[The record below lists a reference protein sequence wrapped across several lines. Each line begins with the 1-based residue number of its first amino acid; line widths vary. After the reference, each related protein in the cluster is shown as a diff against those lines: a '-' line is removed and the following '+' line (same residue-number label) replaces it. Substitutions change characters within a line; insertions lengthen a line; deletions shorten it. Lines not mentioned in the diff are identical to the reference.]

1 MKTPNKLLAALLA
14 ALLTLSLTSCDRG
27 GIIESDEEF
36 QKNMH
41 QSTTNKLKEI
51 CETEDGFYFVLNE
64 RTGMHLYFLDKAGNR
79 ATILCAKPDCN
90 HSDET
95 CNADIGAWQLWTAG
109 GRLYY
114 IYLDYEEQNGQ
125 VVSRG
130 IRLHSATTD
139 GTGRKVVQEL
149 EFEPGGDTS
158 PWQPQP
164 ILHRGVVYFP
174 YSGVLYAV
182 PLGGDIH
189 KDAVAV
195 WGEENE
201 EGTVEIGGV
210 PVENT
215 EFLSFTLWADGDFV
229 YFMVDLDQPDGSRK
243 DTLLAYDTRDK
254 SVKEVWKTPDADE
267 VGEWMTTG
275 VSVSQWYVLGGY
287 IYFYLS
293 GGDFWRSDL
302 ETGKTEKLADTHEK
316 AAYGSAVFS
325 DSYLCV
331 LNDVPED
338 SKGGVYSFV
347 GGQDYIGGDTIFV
360 YGLDG
365 SFKKELSLKELYDK
379 FDTLTHCALA
389 FCSGGNIYFVADA
402 STRSWSGGV
411 GTMQGNLN
419 LYCVN
424 IDTGE
429 FTQVYNWQ

>member
-1 MKTPNKLLAALLA
+1 MPKRLLAAVLA
-14 ALLTLSLTSCDRG
+14 ALLTLSLAGCQKG

-41 QSTTNKLKEI
+41 QSNTNELEDI
-51 CETEDGFYFVLNE
+51 CETQDGFYFVLHE
-64 RTGMHLYFLDKAGNR
+64 RTGSHLYFMDRDGGA
-79 ATILCAKPDCN
+79 ATILCAKPDCG

-114 IYLDYEEQNGQ
+114 TYFDYEEKNGQ
-125 VVSRG
+125 VVTRG
-130 IRLHSATTD
+130 LRLHSASTD
-139 GTGRKVVQEL
+139 GTRRKVVQEL
-149 EFEPGGDTS
+149 EFQPGGDTS

-189 KDAVAV
+189 KDATAI

-201 EGTVEIGGV
+201 AGTVEIGGV
-210 PVENT
+210 TVENT
-215 EFLSFTLWADGDFV
+215 EYLGFTLWADGDFV

-254 SVKEVWKTPDADE
+254 SVREVWRTPDADE

-275 VSVSQWYVLGGY
+275 VSVSQWYVIDGK

-302 ETGKTEKLADTHEK
+302 TTGETVKLADTHEK
-316 AAYGSAVFS
+316 AAYGSAIFS
-325 DSYLCV
+325 DDYLCV

-338 SKGGVYSFV
+338 PCGTSYSFV
-347 GGQDYIGGDTIFV
+347 GGNDYVGGDTIFV

-365 SFKKELSLKELYDK
+365 SFKKELSLKALYDE

-389 FCSGGNIYFVADA
+389 FCSGDSVYLVADA
-402 STRSWSGGV
+402 GTMSWSGGV
-411 GTMQGNLN
+411 GSKNSNDILFR
-419 LYCVN
+419 VS
-424 IDTGE
+424 IATGE
-429 FTQVYNWQ
+429 ITQIYNWE